1 MGWEE
6 AGWSLAEPRE
16 EAEDQPLFR
25 PFPGPCWGRPGLAEP
40 KVTGPHASRILSQ
53 CRWPVAAIAATTQ
66 GGQNKAAPPA
76 ARRGHS
82 REWPSDPL
90 GRLGR
95 QNSLGLMAR
104 KGTTTP
110 PSYTIAGAQR
120 HGILRSSGG
129 STLLTLRGVGRWSWG
144 RGLQPGR
151 GWGLGGQDPS
161 PLPPAVPLGQD
172 RQETAGLSCLC
183 FLLGA
188 HATRA
193 GRSPFLNCS

>member
-53 CRWPVAAIAATTQ
+53 YRWPVAAIAASTQ

-76 ARRGHS
+76 ARRGRS

-90 GRLGR
+90 DRLGR

-129 STLLTLRGVGRWSWG
+129 PGPVLLCLHSGVLAAGAGDAGCSLDGGGGWVGRI
-144 RGLQPGR
+144 PA
-151 GWGLGGQDPS
+151 PS
-161 PLPPAVPLGQD
+161 PQQCLWARTD
-172 RQETAGLSCLC
+172 RKQ
-183 FLLGA
+183 
-188 HATRA
+188 RV
-193 GRSPFLNCS
+193 